1 MFALDPTSWLHLD
14 GFVPIEEVT
23 VAPDATGA
31 LTIEIADKVE
41 TVKTKVKT
49 WLSNLRTLILKVALL
64 KANLIYLLLSPNA
77 QSQKTTFQR
86 KYAVTIE
93 TEYVR
98 LINSRVFP
106 Q

>member
-41 TVKTKVKT
+41 TVKTKVNT
-49 WLSNLRTLILKVALL
+49 WWSNRRTLIMKVAFLTAKPIQFLL
-64 KANLIYLLLSPNA
+64 PP
-77 QSQKTTFQR
+77 QTT
-86 KYAVTIE
+86 
-93 TEYVR
+93 
-98 LINSRVFP
+98 S
-106 Q
+106 